1 MCSSDLNIPSSLQKD
16 LDIARL
22 QATDCREPE
31 RVDLWF
37 HSLLQLAR
45 TMTPLLPMA
54 NATAMW
60 DRITSPPCTLKLSE
74 SQAAWLNLFRAVSR
88 RDAARMAVHA
98 ELLLDPRFSHS
109 SAQLR
114 YLIITGMTG
123 HLMAGNRDKAAA
135 IWKRF
140 PKIADKEKD
149 FTLRLLY
156 GHAFA
161 ATAP

>member
-1 MCSSDLNIPSSLQKD
+1 MQQQEKFNAWKAALLRTPIDRGGHQ
-16 LDIARL
+16 RL
-22 QATDCREPE
+22 VEGRAQQ
-31 RVDLWF
+31 V
-37 HSLLQLAR
+37 
-45 TMTPLLPMA
+45 LPVA
-54 NATAMW
+54 
-60 DRITSPPCTLKLSE
+60 L
-74 SQAAWLNLFRAVSR
+74 SR